1 MLVQWLSQLLKAKP
15 LSPKKKKKIAE
26 KAKNSHFPCSPFLPL
41 SCSSRFL
48 LCSHSC
54 WQCGDR
60 HLGKTT
66 GLPRT
71 FAAAC
76 RFFVFITT
84 TNRVNELTAGSQLE
98 SGLRAGGQ
106 PKCCL
111 PSPPSPLCAAP
122 AQQKKRQEKKKKQKQ
137 PPKATRATP
146 KKGSLRDCVTN

>member
-15 LSPKKKKKIAE
+15 LLPPKKLPKKRKILI
-26 KAKNSHFPCSPFLPL
+26 FPARSPFPSL
-41 SCSSRFL
+41 CL

-84 TNRVNELTAGSQLE
+84 TNRVNELTAGSKLE
-98 SGLRAGGQ
+98 RGLWAGVGSPKVVIPQ
-106 PKCCL
+106 P
-111 PSPPSPLCAAP
+111 PLRRPCAAKK
-122 AQQKKRQEKKKKQKQ
+122 QQAKKKNKSNHRRQRKQ
-137 PPKATRATP
+137 PPKKAAYEI
-146 KKGSLRDCVTN
+146 V